1 MAFDIEPHYAR
12 RREQIWGAVRYAVG
26 KGEGRMGEV
35 GKERGREEGLP
46 GYERVEGG
54 EEPPGYDEVVVREE
68 EEGMG
73 DLGRDAGCGISMERR
88 SFTSVLT
95 WK

>member
-1 MAFDIEPHYAR
+1 M
-12 RREQIWGAVRYAVG
+12 GG
-26 KGEGRMGEV
+26 GEV
-35 GKERGREEGLP
+35 CGWEGGRKDGGGGEEEGEEEGLP

-68 EEGMG
+68 EGMG

-88 SFTSVLT
+88 SFCRALT
-95 WK
+95 WI